1 MQTQVEFAAKSIGYC
16 SWAAAC
22 YQAQRNN
29 GTGHHAALRVLA
41 YKWDR
46 ILFRCWKDR
55 IPYDEATY
63 INALIKRNS
72 PLVKLL
78 NLQQPVPA
86 QPMAPPTKHNAL
98 RTSQSSW
105 STAGEIITHLK
116 QSVVENTAEIKRSRS
131 IKQTTK

>member
-46 ILFRCWKDR
+46 MIGVNYVFPAPT
-55 IPYDEATY
+55 I
-63 INALIKRNS
+63 IF
-72 PLVKLL
+72 
-78 NLQQPVPA
+78 PVPRP
-86 QPMAPPTKHNAL
+86 QL
-98 RTSQSSW
+98 TS
-105 STAGEIITHLK
+105 
-116 QSVVENTAEIKRSRS
+116 S
-131 IKQTTK
+131 ISLQDVIV